1 MSKFSLVIQAGGQS
15 SRMGS
20 DKGLLPF
27 QGTTLIQY
35 ILGQLAG
42 IGDETLIISNRP
54 GEYKNFGPTVYS
66 DLIPDR
72 GALGG
77 IYSAM
82 FYSIHDVCAILA
94 CDMPFINIPLLHH
107 LTNLTAGYDVVMPR
121 LEPNE
126 YAEPFRAVYR
136 KKTCLPVIK
145 RQLDA
150 GELKVADFF
159 DDVKIRYV
167 EKEEL
172 QQFAEDLISFTN
184 INTPEDLAK
193 ADKLAPSVTSTHI

>member
-1 MSKFSLVIQAGGQS
+1 MSKFSVVIQAGGQS
-15 SRMGS
+15 SRMGR

-35 ILGQLAG
+35 ILGQLNR

-54 GEYKNFGPTVYS
+54 GDYENFGPTVYS
-66 DLIPDR
+66 DVIRDC

-77 IYSAM
+77 IYSAV
-82 FYSIHDVCAILA
+82 FYAKHDVCAILA

-107 LTNLTAGYDVVMPR
+107 LINLAPGYDVIIPR

-126 YAEPFRAVYR
+126 YTEPFRTVYR

-150 GELKVADFF
+150 GELKVSEFF

-172 QQFAEDLISFTN
+172 QRFDKNLISFTN
-184 INTPEDLAK
+184 INTPDDLESAE
-193 ADKLAPSVTSTHI
+193 KLAIR

>member
-1 MSKFSLVIQAGGQS
+1 MSKFSVVIQAGGQS
-15 SRMGS
+15 SRMGR

-35 ILGQLAG
+35 ILGQLNR

-54 GEYKNFGPTVYS
+54 GDYENFGPTVYS
-66 DLIPDR
+66 DVIRDC

-77 IYSAM
+77 IYSAV
-82 FYSIHDVCAILA
+82 FYAKHDVCAILA

-107 LTNLTAGYDVVMPR
+107 LINLAPGYDVIIPR

-126 YAEPFRAVYR
+126 YTEPFRTVYR

-150 GELKVADFF
+150 GELKVSEFF

-172 QQFAEDLISFTN
+172 QRFDKNLISFTN
-184 INTPEDLAK
+184 INTPDDLESAEN
-193 ADKLAPSVTSTHI
+193 LAIR

>member
-1 MSKFSLVIQAGGQS
+1 MSKFSVVIQAGGQS
-15 SRMGS
+15 SRMGR

-35 ILGQLAG
+35 ILGQLNR

-54 GEYKNFGPTVYS
+54 GDYENFGPTVYS
-66 DLIPDR
+66 DSIPDC

-77 IYSAM
+77 IYSAV
-82 FYSIHDVCAILA
+82 FYAKHDVCAILA
-94 CDMPFINIPLLHH
+94 CDMPFINILLLHH
-107 LTNLTAGYDVVMPR
+107 LINLAPSYDAVIPR
-121 LEPNE
+121 LVPND

-136 KKTCLPVIK
+136 KKTCLPAIK
-145 RQLDA
+145 QRLDA
-150 GELKVADFF
+150 GELKVSEFF

-172 QQFAEDLISFTN
+172 QRFDQNLLSFTN
-184 INTPEDLAK
+184 INTPEDLAE
-193 ADKLAPSVTSTHI
+193 AEKLAHQMTNPHV

>member
-1 MSKFSLVIQAGGQS
+1 MSKFSVVIQAGGQS
-15 SRMGS
+15 SRMGR

-35 ILGQLAG
+35 ILGQLNR
-42 IGDETLIISNRP
+42 IGDEILIISNHP
-54 GEYKNFGPTVYS
+54 DDYKDFGLTVYS
-66 DLIPDR
+66 DVIRDC

-77 IYSAM
+77 IYSAV
-82 FYSIHDVCAILA
+82 FYAKHDVCAILA

-107 LTNLTAGYDVVMPR
+107 LINLAPGYDVVMPR

-145 RQLDA
+145 QRLAA
-150 GELKVADFF
+150 GELKVSEFF
-159 DDVKIRYV
+159 DVIKIHYV

-172 QQFAEDLISFTN
+172 QRFDQNLISFTN
-184 INTPEDLAK
+184 INTPDDLESAEK
-193 ADKLAPSVTSTHI
+193 IVHQMSNPQV

>member
-1 MSKFSLVIQAGGQS
+1 MVIQAGGQS
-15 SRMGS
+15 SRMGR

-35 ILGQLAG
+35 ILGQLNR

-54 GEYKNFGPTVYS
+54 GDYENFGPTVYS
-66 DLIPDR
+66 DVIRDC

-77 IYSAM
+77 IYSAV
-82 FYSIHDVCAILA
+82 FYAKHDVCAILA

-107 LTNLTAGYDVVMPR
+107 LINLAPGYDVIIPR

-126 YAEPFRAVYR
+126 YTEPFRTVYR

-150 GELKVADFF
+150 GELKVSEFF

-172 QQFAEDLISFTN
+172 QRFDKNLISFTN
-184 INTPEDLAK
+184 INTPDDLESAE
-193 ADKLAPSVTSTHI
+193 KLAIR